1 MPQTPCQQAPS
12 LWLDEDGENSLRAS
26 LICFTECSVRRKC
39 LQAELAVAPV
49 EGQWH
54 VYGGYEGW
62 ERRRIMGRTP
72 VSFSDPRRGRAT
84 QMEVAAFTGYRPG
97 EAGDPMS
104 GASMAD
110 LAEHSGRTE
119 GVIRELL
126 KSTLTAMR
134 RLGDSD
140 LLADTATSVRAA

>member
-26 LICFTECSVRRKC
+26 LICFTQCSVRRKC
-39 LQAELAVAPV
+39 LESELAVAPV
-49 EGQWH
+49 EDQWY

-84 QMEVAAFTGYRPG
+84 QMEVAAFT
-97 EAGDPMS
+97 S
-104 GASMAD
+104 GASVAG
-110 LAEHSGRTE
+110 LAEHTNRTE
-119 GVIRELL
+119 KVVHGLL

-134 RLGDSD
+134 RLGDS
-140 LLADTATSVRAA
+140 